1 MTIEDCK
8 NIISDFCIKEYGS
21 KADFTDMEKV
31 NIAFTTT
38 DGKAEKE
45 IQVSANLV
53 KRYIDTDINGTF
65 KHRKI
70 FASYD
75 DFYIFLS
82 SMTFDELVVMYI

>member
-8 NIISDFCIKEYGS
+8 KIISDFCIREYGS
-21 KADFTDMEKV
+21 KADFSDMKKV

-38 DGKAEKE
+38 EDKPEKE
-45 IQVSANLV
+45 IQVSANLI
-53 KRYIDTDINGTF
+53 KRYIDTEINGTF